1 MDRSQLLFALVDFF
15 CEPFQNYK
23 RYKGVARE
31 RDILFSDADPK
42 YCKTDFYYKKNLV
55 GTKKLPILV
64 NVHGGGFVKGGKSHR
79 KSLCSRY
86 ASEGWF
92 VVNTDY
98 RLAPDY
104 AYPAALEDLSALL
117 NRLPEWAEKYSLDLN
132 KIVLTGDSAGA
143 YYSSHLAAAMTNET
157 LKEGLG
163 LPDVSVGISAVMSF
177 SGAYNIEKAIDQK
190 LPFGMTRVI
199 GSDLLGM
206 KLKKDF
212 SNLSEYPLLNY
223 LNTTDYVTE
232 AFPKTFLT
240 YAKQDFFVSGQGET
254 FAAKLKECGV
264 PVTVDSTTKFFDNHC
279 YHLTFFTKA
288 SKRCMKKV
296 SEFLKEIADE

>member
-1 MDRSQLLFALVDFF
+1 MDRSQLLFTFVDFF

-23 RYKGVARE
+23 HYKGIARE
-31 RDILFSDADPK
+31 RGILYSDADPK
-42 YCKTDFYYKKNLV
+42 YCKTDFYYKKDLI

-64 NVHGGGFVKGGKSHR
+64 NVHGGGFVKGGRSHR
-79 KSLCSRY
+79 RSLSSRY

-98 RLAPDY
+98 RLAPQY
-104 AYPAALEDLSALL
+104 AFPAALEDLSALL
-117 NRLPEWAEKYSLDLN
+117 NRLPEWAETYSLDLN

-157 LKEGLG
+157 LKTGLR
-163 LPDVSVGISAVMSF
+163 LPDFKIKLKAVMSF
-177 SGAYNIEKAIDQK
+177 SGAYNIEQAVDQK

-199 GSDLLGM
+199 GNDLLGM

-212 SNLSEYPLLNY
+212 SNLPEYPLLNY
-223 LNTTDYVTE
+223 LTTTDYVTE

-240 YAKQDFFVSGQGET
+240 YAKQDLFLAGQGEA
-254 FAAKLKECGV
+254 FAEKLKECGID
-264 PVTVDSTTKFFDNHC
+264 VTIDFTTKFLDNHC

-288 SKRCMKKV
+288 SKRCMKKAL
-296 SEFLKEIADE
+296 EFLKEIAEE